1 MKEYFFDTVEVE
13 KSNKFLV
20 LIIYD
25 IVDNK
30 RRNKMAHYLEKY
42 GFRVQKSAF
51 EAILNKKLYEKLLKE
66 ITGYVDSEDNVRIY
80 KINGYGEIKTFGDT
94 ISIQEEEVIIV

>member
-13 KSNKFLV
+13 KSDKFLV

-30 RRNKMAHYLEKY
+30 RRNKMAHYLESF

-51 EAILNKKLYEKLLKE
+51 EAILNKKLYENLLSGIKRY
-66 ITGYVDSEDNVRIY
+66 TDADDNIRIY
-80 KINGYGEIKTFGDT
+80 KIKGHGEIKTFGNS
-94 ISIQEEEVIIV
+94 ISIKEEEVIVI

>member
-13 KSNKFLV
+13 KSDKFLV

-25 IVDNK
+25 ISDNK
-30 RRNKMAHYLEKY
+30 RRNKMAHYLESF

-51 EAILNKKLYEKLLKE
+51 EAILNKKLYEKLLRE
-66 ITGYVDSEDNVRIY
+66 ITYYIDTDDNVRVY
-80 KINGYGEIKTFGDT
+80 KINGHGEIKTFGDS
-94 ISIQEEEVIIV
+94 ISTQEEEVIIV

>member
-13 KSNKFLV
+13 KSDKFLV

-25 IVDNK
+25 ISDNK
-30 RRNKMAHYLEKY
+30 RRNKMAHYLESF

-51 EAILNKKLYEKLLKE
+51 EAILNKKLYEKLLGE
-66 ITGYVDSEDNVRIY
+66 ITVTIQVETRIY
-80 KINGYGEIKTFGDT
+80 CVFT
-94 ISIQEEEVIIV
+94 

>member
-1 MKEYFFDTVEVE
+1 MREYFFDTAEVE
-13 KSNKFLV
+13 KSDKFLV

-25 IVDNK
+25 IIDNK
-30 RRNKMAHYLEKY
+30 RRNKMAHYLESF

-66 ITGYVDSEDNVRIY
+66 IKDYMDTDDNIRVY
-80 KINGYGEIKTFGDT
+80 KINGYGEIKTFGNSM
-94 ISIQEEEVIIV
+94 SIQEEETIIV